1 MAFDPLLV
9 LKGEI
14 KIGAT
19 SGTATSYKA
28 EVTSVVLKKSRDT
41 VEIPATL
48 GTGRKDRK
56 AGAVMNEITINVIG
70 DVQATSLW
78 AALWA
83 AMDTDSGE
91 QYFECLLKDGAVG
104 ALNPKFSGQMV
115 VTEASIGAASGTLSQ
130 FSVTMPINGDIT
142 KAIV

>member
-1 MAFDPLLV
+1 
-9 LKGEI
+9 
-14 KIGAT
+14 
-19 SGTATSYKA
+19 
-28 EVTSVVLKKSRDT
+28 
-41 VEIPATL
+41 
-48 GTGRKDRK
+48 
-56 AGAVMNEITINVIG
+56 MNEITINVIG

-91 QYFECLLKDGAVG
+91 QYFECLLKDGAVS
-104 ALNPKFSGQMV
+104 ATNPKFSGQMV